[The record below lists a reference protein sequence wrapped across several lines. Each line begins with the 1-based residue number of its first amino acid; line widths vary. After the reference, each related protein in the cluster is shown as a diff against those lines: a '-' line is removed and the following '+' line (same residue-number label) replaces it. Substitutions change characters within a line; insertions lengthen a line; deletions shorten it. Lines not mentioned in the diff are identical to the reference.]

1 MQRSGLLYMPP
12 GKMAERLEVELV
24 DVCSVENGWWAKQD
38 DIIGT
43 NSIAA
48 QFASR
53 ERLADG
59 PFDLALNQ
67 QSRDIIGQVA
77 QVAGVPQLEALD
89 RAIFHVLAQLIRR
102 AKTR

>member
-24 DVCSVENGWWAKQD
+24 DVCSVEDGWWAKQD
-38 DIIGT
+38 DIIGA

-48 QFASR
+48 QLASR
-53 ERLADG
+53 ERLADIAL
-59 PFDLALNQ
+59 DLALDQ
-67 QSRDIIGQVA
+67 QGCDIVGQVT

-89 RAIFHVLAQLIRR
+89 RAIFHVLAQLIGR